1 MRKILLDTN
10 AYTKFLS
17 GDSAVL
23 EELGKADNVYLS
35 AIVLGE
41 LFAGF
46 RGGNKEIENKK
57 MLLKFLAKPQ
67 VEIIPVSKET
77 AEIFGEVKYKLS
89 RAGSPL
95 PINDVWIAACAMETG
110 AVLITYDNHFTKI
123 PGIRIWDVMKN

>member
-1 MRKILLDTN
+1 MRKVLLDTN
-10 AYTKFLS
+10 AYTKLLL

-46 RGGNKEIENKK
+46 KGGKQEIENKR
-57 MLLKFLAKPQ
+57 MLEKFLAKPQ
-67 VEIIPVSKET
+67 VDIIPVSKET
-77 AEIFGEVKYKLS
+77 AEIFGEIKYKLS

-95 PINDVWIAACAMETG
+95 PINDVWIAACAIEAG
-110 AVLITYDNHFTKI
+110 AILITYDGHFTKI
-123 PGIRIWDVMKN
+123 TGVRIWDILKN